1 MNHFQNFV
9 RFSIVIFWLIVIG
22 VGYTMLSNFNML
34 QLGWS
39 THLFYFTF
47 TVMVLYAGFFVSK
60 YLWSLK

>member
-9 RFSIVIFWLIVIG
+9 RFSVVIFWLIVIG
-22 VGYTMLSNFNML
+22 VGYTMISNFNML

-39 THLFYFTF
+39 THLFYFTI